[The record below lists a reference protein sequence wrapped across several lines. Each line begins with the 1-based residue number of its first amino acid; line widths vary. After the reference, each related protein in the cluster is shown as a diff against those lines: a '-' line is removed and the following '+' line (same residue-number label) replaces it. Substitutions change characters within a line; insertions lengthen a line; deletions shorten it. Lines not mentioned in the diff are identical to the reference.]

1 MCFLEDKALTFKE
14 NRAVGP
20 GDLSSYSGLGNN
32 LEALLLW
39 APAKAS
45 QRGMSAQQGS
55 LPRLPVHMDS
65 VKQRVPIS
73 LDHTCLSAKT
83 LQDAPPCMFINLFKV
98 YIHILLY

>member
-20 GDLSSYSGLGNN
+20 GDLSSYSGLGDN

-45 QRGMSAQQGS
+45 QRGMSAQQG
-55 LPRLPVHMDS
+55 RLPVHMDS
-65 VKQRVPIS
+65 VKQWVPIS